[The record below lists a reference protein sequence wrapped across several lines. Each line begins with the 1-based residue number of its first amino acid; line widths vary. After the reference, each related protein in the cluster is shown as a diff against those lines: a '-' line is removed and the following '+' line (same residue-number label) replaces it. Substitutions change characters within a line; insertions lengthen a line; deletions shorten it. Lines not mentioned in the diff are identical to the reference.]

1 MFQPRSRF
9 GNSFQ
14 QGSSACASQS
24 LGIGLGSWF
33 PRCSQGRRQGVITG
47 GSAADELPGLQRVG
61 YDVLRRERFVF
72 WLVAG
77 SVIARDDC
85 PWLVLF
91 PRSGD
96 VRDCC
101 DTCDAPERVRE
112 STGLN
117 HSWFWLQLSR
127 DPALVRCWK
136 VRLWCQ
142 VLLGPIQHV
151 LRAPHSFAALFRLL
165 SRRVTGFIEG
175 EGSWR
180 CTRLVRV
187 RCGASRRRDKSQ
199 SRAWAGAS
207 PHSRH
212 RLSAGCGR
220 QGLRRFSLREVRR
233 KLVGRRSV
241 ILGLYSV
248 GRPGVARCQWG
259 AVVVV

>member
-1 MFQPRSRF
+1 MTYSGGRGCFL
-9 GNSFQ
+9 
-14 QGSSACASQS
+14 A
-24 LGIGLGSWF
+24 
-33 PRCSQGRRQGVITG
+33 RC
-47 GSAADELPGLQRVG
+47 
-61 YDVLRRERFVF
+61 
-72 WLVAG
+72 G
-77 SVIARDDC
+77 SVIARADC

-101 DTCDAPERVRE
+101 DTCCAPKWVRE

-117 HSWFWLQLSR
+117 HSWFWPQLSR
-127 DPALVRCWK
+127 DPALVHCWI

-165 SRRVTGFIEG
+165 SRRRDWVHRRRGI
-175 EGSWR
+175 WR

-187 RCGASRRRDKSQ
+187 RCGASRRRDESQ

-207 PHSRH
+207 PHSRR
-212 RLSAGCGR
+212 RLGAGCGR
-220 QGLRRFSLREVRR
+220 QGLRRFSLRDLRR

-241 ILGLYSV
+241 VLGLYSV
-248 GRPGVARCQWG
+248 GCPGVARCQWG